1 MGYETFAELC
11 RINNLKPAD
20 VSRATGIATSTLT
33 NWKKGNYTPK
43 QDKLYKIA
51 NFFNVSIEYLTIGK
65 EPEKKGHT
73 VLTFEEE
80 SIIKAYRALDESQKE
95 LVCQMLGIKR
105 DLLLFKGKEA

>member
-20 VSRATGIATSTLT
+20 VSRATGIATAALT

-51 NFFNVSIEYLTIGK
+51 NFFNVSIEYLATGK
-65 EPEKKGHT
+65 EPEKKSHAI
-73 VLTFEEE
+73 LTFEEE
-80 SIIKAYRALDESQKE
+80 SIITAYRALEENQKT

-105 DLLLFKGKEA
+105 DLLLSKEKEA